1 MSNWLEQLFGDT
13 QARLLRL
20 LRRSRQSITELATA
34 LKLTDNAVRTHV
46 AVLRREGIV
55 EDVGMQRDTGG
66 KPARLYGLTRA
77 GEELFPKAYAPVLGM
92 VIDEVIRRD
101 GHEHAVALLRAV
113 GTRIAGAAKK
123 GSDLKQRVQA
133 AAGPFQEVGTGGG
146 LGGGGGGGGVKGG

>member
-55 EDVGMQRDTGG
+55 EEVGTQRDTGG
-66 KPARLYGLTRA
+66 KPARVYGLTRA
-77 GEELFPKAYAPVLGM
+77 GEELFPKAYAPVLGKL
-92 VIDEVIRRD
+92 VDEIVRTQGRERAI
-101 GHEHAVALLRAV
+101 ELLRAV
-113 GTRIAGAAKK
+113 GA
-123 GSDLKQRVQA
+123 QA
-133 AAGPFQEVGTGGG
+133 AAEAVAGKAATKKQR
-146 LGGGGGGGGVKGG
+146 